1 MKAAALCALLV
12 GCSWADFDDLSN
24 QTWVTSTEKPN
35 VKSTDYGVAIQ
46 RGARSGSGG
55 TLVVI
60 GAGQATYSE
69 LSYQANGK
77 ASLAP
82 TALELNSQFGIGN
95 LDAQPILIADP
106 TSDDISLV
114 VNSGGNAIAVLT
126 GTGQINVHQVFGPS
140 QPDAATY
147 MQPPNRLDNNMK
159 QPVQPLV
166 ASGDTVFGT
175 FFMTPPNPQ
184 PKCQL
189 VGAAGDPAV
198 AIRGIGTV
206 ANGAVDDVIVWSGT
220 GKLYKYPSTVF
231 NGCATTQAP
240 ALSSPMPPPVA
251 PGHFA
256 QILTVDATASGAIK
270 NFVLLQG
277 HGDTDESGFLQI
289 YDATTLMPV
298 GAAITLPKLRTAT
311 VLTQGTKQFAVAGYP
326 TEPVG
331 GVVRLFEITA
341 SGLAAQPATT
351 LADAQPDNNHSF
363 GRAVAAMPF
372 NDTEIVVVAADNE
385 IYSYFRTQLYDETRQ
400 GR

>member
-1 MKAAALCALLV
+1 VVKAAWLLAFLV
-12 GCSWADFDDLSN
+12 GCSWADFDDLSD

-35 VKSTDYGVAIQ
+35 VKSSDYGVAIQ
-46 RGARSGSGG
+46 RGARTGSGG

-69 LSYQANGK
+69 LSYQASGK

-106 TSDDISLV
+106 TSDDVSLV

-147 MQPPNRLDNNMK
+147 MQPPNRLDNGMK

-198 AIRGIGTV
+198 AVRGLGTV
-206 ANGAVDDVIVWSGT
+206 VNGTVDDVIVWAAS
-220 GKLYKYPSTVF
+220 GKLYKYPSSVF

-256 QILTVDATASGAIK
+256 QILTVDATH
-270 NFVLLQG
+270 VLLQG
-277 HGDTDESGFLQI
+277 HGDADETGFLQV
-289 YDATTLMPV
+289 YDAGTLMPI
-298 GAAITLPKLRTAT
+298 GAAITLPKLKTAT
-311 VLTQGTKQFAVAGYP
+311 VLTQGTKKFAVAGYP

-331 GVVRLFEITA
+331 GQVRIFEITA
-341 SGLAAQPATT
+341 SGLAAQPAET
-351 LADAQPDNNHSF
+351 LSDAQPDNNHLF

-372 NDTEIVVVAADNE
+372 NDTQIVVVAADNE